1 MAMRS
6 FTLPYIVGRLP
17 LHRYFCVSSPNK
29 LWERTALSFKE
40 NRSMST
46 VRSSSAASRSEINTA
61 IFKHCVVDGH
71 ISHIQKICDPVPKD
85 FKAAVMSSESVFHHP
100 ETRDSEALFRK
111 ALFKH
116 IQQMLVRA
124 QVRMRSFFF

>member
-1 MAMRS
+1 
-6 FTLPYIVGRLP
+6 
-17 LHRYFCVSSPNK
+17 
-29 LWERTALSFKE
+29 
-40 NRSMST
+40 MST

-100 ETRDSEALFRK
+100 ETRDSDVKLCSSTSSK
-111 ALFKH
+111 CSSVL
-116 IQQMLVRA
+116 
-124 QVRMRSFFF
+124 RSA